1 VAASIQEPP
10 QAAPK
15 SGSRARVHVIEP
27 PKRFGFVDL
36 AELWAYRELLIVLC
50 LRDIKV
56 RYKQTVLGVAWA
68 IIQPLMNMVVF
79 SIIFGKVAKLPSDGY
94 PYPIFLFAALLPWSF
109 FSNSITAS
117 SNSLVGSANLIS
129 KVYFPRLI
137 IPLSSIGTCTFDF
150 AISALLLLV
159 LMPLYGVPVTLE
171 LLLTPLLALGIALAA
186 LGVGIILAA
195 LNVVYRDF
203 RYVVPFAVQ
212 LWMYATPVV
221 YPARLVP
228 EKWRLLYALNPVA
241 GLIEAFRAA
250 VLGTRIDL
258 GAALLSLSVAVV
270 LFVVGILYFERTE
283 RNFADV
289 V

>member
-1 VAASIQEPP
+1 
-10 QAAPK
+10 
-15 SGSRARVHVIEP
+15 VHVIEP

-50 LRDIKV
+50 ARDIKV

-94 PYPIFLFAALLPWSF
+94 PYPIFLFAALLPWTF

-137 IPLSSIGTCTFDF
+137 IPLSSIGASAFDF
-150 AISALLLLV
+150 VISALLLLV
-159 LMPLYGVPVTLE
+159 LMPLYHVPVTLQ

-221 YPARLVP
+221 YPAKLVP
-228 EKWRLLYALNPVA
+228 EKWRLFYALNPVA

-250 VLGTRIDL
+250 VLGTRIDF

-270 LFVVGILYFERTE
+270 LFIAGILYFERTE